1 LIAYQ
6 NRGELA
12 CSVMEET
19 DMTGGVTFGRLWRR
33 LAQITWL
40 GTLAAGRMAVIWT
53 TSKRSTRSARLAV
66 ELVRL
71 IEQLGGAFIK
81 VGQIVATRVDLV
93 GQTMAG
99 ELSRLHDHVTPMTS
113 DEAAST
119 IQRALGHVFYA
130 TADPIGAPVASGSIA
145 SVYRASQ
152 LDRTVALKV
161 RRPRVGQAMAA
172 DLAIIGWL
180 ARTVTRVPAFR
191 RVPIVE
197 ITDQIGHCLISQ
209 LDFAAEADR
218 LQRMRDHLAAVP
230 GIYVPA
236 VIPELCGDGVIAME
250 FLEGLSHASIEQLPT
265 PVREEE
271 VAILVRA
278 VYHLLFA
285 AGFVHVDLH
294 QGNTYFRPDGT
305 VVLIDAGFTYEL
317 SRAARRSFTEFFG
330 GMIEGDGEAC
340 ADILHATVRGAASA
354 AANSEFRSRVADLV
368 KRNTGSRVR
377 DFNLSLFCVE
387 LFDLQRRYGLFAE
400 PEFIFPMLCL
410 LSLEGLVKKHH
421 PHMDFQIEAAPYVM
435 QSLLAEP
442 PEMRTRDRAD
452 SILTG
457 NRGES

>member
-1 LIAYQ
+1 
-6 NRGELA
+6 
-12 CSVMEET
+12 
-19 DMTGGVTFGRLWRR
+19 MTARVTFGRLGRR

-40 GTLAAGRMAVIWT
+40 STLAAVRMAVVAV
-53 TSKRSTRSARLAV
+53 TSKRSARSARLAA

-81 VGQIVATRVDLV
+81 TGQIVATRVDLV
-93 GQTMAG
+93 GQTVAE
-99 ELSRLHDHVTPMTS
+99 ELSRLHDRVAPMTS
-113 DEAAST
+113 GEAASS
-119 IQRALGHVFYA
+119 IERALGPRSGTLTEAVG
-130 TADPIGAPVASGSIA
+130 PPVASGSIA
-145 SVYRASQ
+145 SVYRGR
-152 LDRTVALKV
+152 LPDRTVAFKV

-191 RVPIVE
+191 RVPVVE
-197 ITDQIGHCLISQ
+197 ITNQIGRCLIGQ

-218 LQRMRDHLAAVP
+218 LRRMRDHLDAVP
-230 GIYVPA
+230 GIYVPS
-236 VIPELCGDGVIAME
+236 VIPELCGDDVIAME
-250 FLEGLSHASIEQLPT
+250 FVEGLSHASIEQLPA
-265 PVREEE
+265 PVREAE

-294 QGNTYFRPDGT
+294 QGNTYFQPDGT

-317 SRAARRSFTEFFG
+317 SSAAQRSFTEFFA

-340 ADILHATVRGAASA
+340 ADILHATVRGATSSA
-354 AANSEFRSRVADLV
+354 ASSEFRSCIAELV
-368 KRNTGSRVR
+368 DRNTGSRVR

-410 LSLEGLVKKHH
+410 LSLEGLVKRHH
-421 PHMDFQIEAAPYVM
+421 PLMDFQIEAAPYVM
-435 QSLLAEP
+435 QSLL
-442 PEMRTRDRAD
+442 
-452 SILTG
+452 S
-457 NRGES
+457 